1 MSIKIYDGTIK
12 WTLRETVEETT
23 IACTPE
29 AVVQY
34 MKGAFD
40 AHPEQE
46 QFWVLFLNR
55 KNAIKGRMMITLG
68 TLNSTLVAPREV
80 FRAAVLAS
88 AAAIIVVHNHPNG
101 DPSPSHADV
110 SITRALREAGIV
122 MDIEITDHV
131 IFGEASADPRG
142 VGYYSFRGAGI
153 L

>member
-68 TLNSTLVAPREV
+68 TLNSTLVAPPRSV
-80 FRAAVLAS
+80 PGGCARQCGGNHRRSQSPQRRPLAVTCGR
-88 AAAIIVVHNHPNG
+88 VNHP
-101 DPSPSHADV
+101 
-110 SITRALREAGIV
+110 
-122 MDIEITDHV
+122 
-131 IFGEASADPRG
+131 
-142 VGYYSFRGAGI
+142 GAA
-153 L
+153 